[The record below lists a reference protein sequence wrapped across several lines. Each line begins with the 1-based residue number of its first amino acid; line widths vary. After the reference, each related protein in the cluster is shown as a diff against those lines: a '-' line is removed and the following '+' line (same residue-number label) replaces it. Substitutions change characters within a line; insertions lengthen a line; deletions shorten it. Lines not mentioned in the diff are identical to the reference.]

1 MRNIDGKAVAKKV
14 LESVKQDV
22 AELKGQGITPGLAVV
37 LVGEDPASKVYVGS
51 KVRKCEELGI
61 YSRKVVLP
69 VDTSEAE
76 LRALIAELNN
86 DDQVNGILVQSPLP
100 GDLRKIEDDIVEGID
115 PKKDVDGF
123 HPVNVAKLVM
133 GDPTGFVPC
142 TPAGCI
148 ELLKSEGIELSG
160 KRAVVVGRSM
170 IVGKPLAALLLNES
184 CTVTVAHSRTQ
195 DLPAVCREADILL
208 VGVGVPELVKKDAI
222 KRGAYVIDVGINR
235 VEDASKKK
243 GYRLV
248 GDVAYDDAF
257 SECEAIT
264 PVPGGVGPMTIALL
278 MQNTVKAAKLQLAV
292 G

>member
-1 MRNIDGKAVAKKV
+1 MRKIDGKAVAAQV
-14 LESVKQDV
+14 LEQVQADV
-22 AELKGQGITPGLAVV
+22 ADLKGKGITPGLAVV

-61 YSRKVVLP
+61 YSQKIDLP
-69 VDTSEAE
+69 VETSEAE
-76 LRALIAELNN
+76 LRKVIADLNE
-86 DDQVNGILVQSPLP
+86 DPQISGILVQSPLP
-100 GDLRKIEDDIVEGID
+100 GDLRKVEDSIVEDID
-115 PKKDVDGF
+115 P
-123 HPVNVAKLVM
+123 PINVAKLVM
-133 GDPTGFVPC
+133 GDDTGFVPC

-184 CTVTVAHSRTQ
+184 CTVTIAHSRTQ
-195 DLPAVCREADILL
+195 DIDAVCREADILL
-208 VGVGVPELVKKDAI
+208 VGVGVPELIKKDAV

-235 VEDASKKK
+235 VDDPSKKK

-248 GDVAYDDAF
+248 GDVDFKGAYENA
-257 SECEAIT
+257 EAIT

-278 MQNTVKAAKLQLAV
+278 MQNTVKAARLQNL
-292 G
+292 